1 MMQVQRHIRCCI
13 PMCQNQLKEAI
24 LTYIVLDVV
33 FDEKDNRKK
42 EEEVNEVESNP
53 IEDIRTK
60 EFSVDVLNEQ
70 TFKHEKYKI
79 IVRK

>member
-1 MMQVQRHIRCCI
+1 M
-13 PMCQNQLKEAI
+13 
-24 LTYIVLDVV
+24 V

-70 TFKHEKYKI
+70 TFKT
-79 IVRK
+79 

>member
-1 MMQVQRHIRCCI
+1 MLYSYVLEPI
-13 PMCQNQLKEAI
+13 KEAI